1 LAEIGDVVFGDGCS
15 VGSWQYFH
23 PVCLEPGLI
32 YRPSGISMRAE
43 NSGRWPGHQHRRVQR
58 IGRSSPLDGQAAA
71 KGLNVDTR
79 IKQAPTN
86 ARHHSRT
93 SAVPQAIVSPVPRS
107 YTRNR
112 T

>member
-1 LAEIGDVVFGDGCS
+1 
-15 VGSWQYFH
+15 VGSWRYFH
-23 PVCLEPGLI
+23 GLPVEPG
-32 YRPSGISMRAE
+32 RST
-43 NSGRWPGHQHRRVQR
+43 GRQEFQSLKKTVVAGRSSARRVQR

-93 SAVPQAIVSPVPRS
+93 RQFRRMSPVLRS
-107 YTRNR
+107 YTRR